1 MSYPSLASGSFRLV
15 SALLWPLFAACL
27 PAPAAEL
34 TNTPVSLPPGETF
47 LTDIGI
53 YRVFWQSYGQPPVAM
68 PGAWMGHFD
77 AHSGISYQPWGRVLG
92 RSALLMHSPWHVPPG
107 KAWVDYPLAL
117 PKTSP
122 IRLTFGIAMGP
133 DVAVPG
139 KSDGVTF
146 SCYLIA
152 DGKQQ
157 ELMRRHHAKAEWID
171 YSFDLSPHAG
181 KTVTLRLQ
189 VEPGPR
195 NDASFDF
202 SFFGDAKITV
212 GNTAEPRGNIVKEIT
227 STKAYRATADRS
239 LAALCNTANHGVT
252 PSNILPYRNSLEA
265 AADGWRFVY
274 EGDDCRIVYTY
285 MPATGTPDDFRVQI
299 DGSRPFQPAAGGGT
313 TVAIASGGKS
323 KEVPR
328 AAERPCA

>member
-1 MSYPSLASGSFRLV
+1 MAPGGAVSDKTESFRFPEKARPGNEFRWKGNLRSVSRNREWIYYMASHAQAAHSSTTVERNAMSYPSLASGSFRLV

-92 RSALLMHSPWHVPPG
+92 RTPLLMHSPWHVPPG

-133 DVAVPG
+133 DVA
-139 KSDGVTF
+139 
-146 SCYLIA
+146 C
-152 DGKQQ
+152 
-157 ELMRRHHAKAEWID
+157 RAKA
-171 YSFDLSPHAG
+171 
-181 KTVTLRLQ
+181 
-189 VEPGPR
+189 
-195 NDASFDF
+195 
-202 SFFGDAKITV
+202 
-212 GNTAEPRGNIVKEIT
+212 TA
-227 STKAYRATADRS
+227 
-239 LAALCNTANHGVT
+239 
-252 PSNILPYRNSLEA
+252 
-265 AADGWRFVY
+265 
-274 EGDDCRIVYTY
+274 
-285 MPATGTPDDFRVQI
+285 
-299 DGSRPFQPAAGGGT
+299 
-313 TVAIASGGKS
+313 
-323 KEVPR
+323 
-328 AAERPCA
+328 